1 MKHLGAGYKPTPA
14 PEQAKQVNFFP
25 RDVDLA
31 QAKRLWQ
38 VVKINA
44 TVSQCYQPQLYQGSI
59 RLFQATE
66 RPDELLA
73 EPDYGWKDYATEG
86 VEIIPIPGNH
96 HNLVKSPPVQVLAE
110 QLERYL
116 M

>member
-1 MKHLGAGYKPTPA
+1 M
-14 PEQAKQVNFFP
+14 
-25 RDVDLA
+25 DLA

-38 VVKINA
+38 VFKINA
-44 TVSQCYQPQLYQGSI
+44 TASQCYQPQLYQGSI

-73 EPDYGWKDYATEG
+73 EPDYGWKTYATEG
-86 VEIIPIPGNH
+86 VEIISIPGSH
-96 HNLVKSPPVQVLAE
+96 QNLVKSPQVQVLTE
-110 QLERYL
+110 QLKRYL